1 MSDMNDLA
9 LIQEYANHGSETS
22 FAGLVQRHINLVY
35 SVALRFTGN
44 PQDAQDVTQAVFIIL
59 AQKASSL
66 RQRTTLTGWL
76 YETTRFV
83 ARQLL
88 RTRARRQAHE
98 QEHYMESTLNDSNT
112 DCVWQQL
119 APLLEEAMTQL
130 SEKER
135 TLVALRFF
143 ERKSAV
149 ETAALLGIQEAAARK
164 RVERAVEKL
173 RGFFT
178 KRGMT
183 LTAVAL
189 TAAISANSVQAAPA
203 GLVTTISV
211 VAATKG
217 AAVGGSAL
225 PLVKGALKIMAWA
238 QAKTAVMVGAVVI
251 LAAGTTAVVVT
262 NLDQRP
268 AKVVEEKLSPEDAYL
283 AGEFDGRYRGRVP
296 QALFV
301 RPTHFPLKNM
311 LCFWQGGPLAG
322 AAGRN
327 VDFAQLL
334 TVAYRF
340 QPSRMIL
347 PPDVP
352 TNYFDFLATLPNCPN
367 ETFQTAIKNTL
378 GWTAHAEMRETK
390 VLLLTV
396 KIADAP
402 GLRTGVTTNYG
413 SRLTW
418 GGDVYHTTN
427 MPIADLR
434 EFLEDEIF
442 HQPVIDQTGLTN
454 KYDITLDW
462 QVPAP
467 PYPKQSYEYSD
478 SLKKVLLE
486 QLGLELV
493 PKPQKIE
500 MLVVE
505 RAKQ

>member
-9 LIQEYANHGSETS
+9 LIQEYTDHGSETA

-44 PQDAQDVTQAVFIIL
+44 PPDAQDVTQAVFIIL
-59 AQKASSL
+59 AQKAAGL

-76 YETTRFV
+76 YETTRFT

-88 RTRARRQAHE
+88 RTRARRQARE
-98 QEHYMESTLNDSNT
+98 QEDYMASTLNDANSENL
-112 DCVWQQL
+112 WQQL

-143 ERKSAV
+143 EQKSAG
-149 ETAALLGIQEAAARK
+149 ETAALLGIKETAARK

-178 KRGMT
+178 KRGVT
-183 LTAVAL
+183 LTALAL

-203 GLVTTISV
+203 GLVATISV

-217 AAVGGSAL
+217 ATVGGSTL
-225 PLVKGALKIMAWA
+225 TLVKGALKIMAWTK
-238 QAKTAVMVGAVVI
+238 AKTAIVVGVMAI
-251 LAAGTTAVVVT
+251 LAAGATAVVV
-262 NLDQRP
+262 
-268 AKVVEEKLSPEDAYL
+268 VEKKLSPEDVYL
-283 AGEFDGRYRGRVP
+283 AGQFDDSYRGRIP
-296 QALFV
+296 PALFV
-301 RPTHFPLKNM
+301 RPTHFPLKNW
-311 LCFWQGGPLAG
+311 LCVWRGGPLADG
-322 AAGRN
+322 AGRN
-327 VDFAQLL
+327 VDFAELL
-334 TVAYRF
+334 SVAYRF

-347 PPDVP
+347 PPDAP
-352 TNYFDFLATLPNCPN
+352 TNRFDFLTTLPDCPI
-367 ETFQTAIKNTL
+367 ETFQAAIKNTL
-378 GWTAHAEMRETK
+378 GWTAHTETRETK

-396 KIADAP
+396 KVADAP

-434 EFLEDEIF
+434 AFLEDEIF
-442 HQPVIDQTGLTN
+442 HRPVIDQTGLTN

-462 QVPAP
+462 PVAASP
-467 PYPKQSYEYSD
+467 PYGPYPAQSYENSD

-493 PKPQKIE
+493 PKPEKIE